1 MAIKL
6 RFAICMLLFPAAQ
19 LCAQSGNTEI
29 KLSKSDKIWIAA
41 YDDTTRALALLF
53 IAKRNAF
60 NRAQTINYIS
70 GSVAAAMLVTTAT
83 IMSGNDFILI
93 SIGASVLITSAASAL
108 LNFLFFSPY
117 TIKKYE
123 HLLAHYRQHHT
134 IPPFYQKKLIRYL
147 R

>member
-1 MAIKL
+1 MAMKL
-6 RFAICMLLFPAAQ
+6 RFAICMLLFPAA
-19 LCAQSGNTEI
+19 LLLAQSGNTEI

-70 GSVAAAMLVTTAT
+70 GSVAAAMLATTAT

-108 LNFLFFSPY
+108 VNFLFFSPY

-134 IPPFYQKKLIRYL
+134 IPPPYQKKLIRYL

>member
-1 MAIKL
+1 MAMKL

-70 GSVAAAMLVTTAT
+70 GSVAAAMLATTAT

-108 LNFLFFSPY
+108 VNFLFFSPY

-123 HLLAHYRQHHT
+123 RLLAHYRQHHT

>member
-108 LNFLFFSPY
+108 VNFLFFSPY